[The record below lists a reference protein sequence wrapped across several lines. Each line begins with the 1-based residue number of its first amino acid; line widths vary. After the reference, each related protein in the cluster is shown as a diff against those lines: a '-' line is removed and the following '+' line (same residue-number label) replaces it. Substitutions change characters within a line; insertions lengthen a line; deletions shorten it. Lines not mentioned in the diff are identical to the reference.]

1 MEVLNKLKYVINSGN
16 ILLHISN
23 KLQILRVNSLKR
35 YQSSSNH
42 CIKPDKEST
51 SIVKGQTNDNKKWDI
66 STGPDLADFILA
78 NSKKLINSSSTK
90 KNESKHPYLSDNL
103 GPVQTVYF
111 DVYGCQ
117 MNVNDTEIIWSI
129 LKEKNYKRTVE
140 IENADIILIVTCA
153 IRDSAEQKI
162 FSRLS
167 QINRLKEKRK
177 YMRSEIPVKIGLLG
191 CMAERLKNKIL
202 DEHKMVD
209 IVAGPDAYR
218 DLPRLLS
225 IVEDK
230 RQAINVALSFDETY
244 ADVMPVRLNPDSI
257 SAYVSIMRGCDNMCT
272 YCIVPFVRGKERSRP
287 VTSILDEIRRLSDQG
302 IKEVTLLGQNVNSY
316 RDLSES
322 KFFNVENN
330 NTTMARGFKTVYKNK
345 IGGLRFSDL
354 LDKVSQI
361 DPEMRIRFTSPHPKD
376 FPDEVLH
383 LIATRPNIC
392 NHIHLPAQSG
402 NSAVLERMRRGYTR
416 ESYLELVNHIRNII
430 PDIKLSSDFIA
441 GFCGE
446 TDEEFNDTLTL
457 IQSVQYHT
465 AYLFQYSMR
474 EKTTAYR
481 RFTDDVPPA
490 LKLER
495 LQKMVALYRTQVE
508 NLNRH
513 QVGTHQLV
521 LIEGPSRRSV
531 DMLQG
536 RSDGNTRVL
545 IPDSAI
551 PMNNY
556 DDPPRKI
563 KSGDF
568 IVAQICGSNSNSLTG
583 IPLYHSSITSYSH
596 NNNYYNKISDNNH
609 DDNNSINNNT
619 GDYNRIN

>member
-1 MEVLNKLKYVINSGN
+1 MMEVLNKLKYVINSGN

-23 KLQILRVNSLKR
+23 KFQILRIHPLKR

-42 CIKPDKEST
+42 SIKPDKEST
-51 SIVKGQTNDNKKWDI
+51 SIIKGQINDNKKWNI

-78 NSKKLINSSSTK
+78 NSKKSINSSLTE
-90 KNESKHPYLSDNL
+90 KNELNHPYLSDNL

-111 DVYGCQ
+111 DIYGCQ

-129 LKEKNYKRTVE
+129 LKEKNYKRTLE

-167 QINRLKEKRK
+167 QINRFKEKRK
-177 YMRSEIPVKIGLLG
+177 YMRSEIPLKIGLLG

-225 IVEDK
+225 IVEDN

-272 YCIVPFVRGKERSRP
+272 YCIVPFVRGRERSRP

-330 NTTMARGFKTVYKNK
+330 NTAMARGFKTVYKNK

-361 DPEMRIRFTSPHPKD
+361 DPEMRIR
-376 FPDEVLH
+376 
-383 LIATRPNIC
+383 
-392 NHIHLPAQSG
+392 
-402 NSAVLERMRRGYTR
+402 
-416 ESYLELVNHIRNII
+416 
-430 PDIKLSSDFIA
+430 
-441 GFCGE
+441 
-446 TDEEFNDTLTL
+446 
-457 IQSVQYHT
+457 
-465 AYLFQYSMR
+465 
-474 EKTTAYR
+474 
-481 RFTDDVPPA
+481 
-490 LKLER
+490 
-495 LQKMVALYRTQVE
+495 
-508 NLNRH
+508 
-513 QVGTHQLV
+513 
-521 LIEGPSRRSV
+521 
-531 DMLQG
+531 
-536 RSDGNTRVL
+536 
-545 IPDSAI
+545 
-551 PMNNY
+551 
-556 DDPPRKI
+556 
-563 KSGDF
+563 
-568 IVAQICGSNSNSLTG
+568 
-583 IPLYHSSITSYSH
+583 
-596 NNNYYNKISDNNH
+596 
-609 DDNNSINNNT
+609 
-619 GDYNRIN
+619 